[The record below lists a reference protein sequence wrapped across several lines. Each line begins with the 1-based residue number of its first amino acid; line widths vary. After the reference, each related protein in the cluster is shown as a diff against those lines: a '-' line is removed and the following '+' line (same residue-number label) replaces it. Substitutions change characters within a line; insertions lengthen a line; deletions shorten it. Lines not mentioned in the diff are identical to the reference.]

1 MTYYFIH
8 FFLFLQNDKP
18 NTCERTLPLLWFTVA
33 WHYALYF
40 SFISAGVF
48 MRRSFRNGFTLV
60 ELLVVI
66 AIIGILAG
74 LLLPAIQQAREAA
87 RRMSCSSN
95 IRQFGI
101 ALLNYEYSYKL
112 LPAMAAGWGLANPRT
127 GMTQLPDDI
136 PAFSGYVGMLPMME
150 QQVLFNQI
158 DSGFTQ
164 RSPAP
169 TIVFL
174 GYGMRAS
181 GGWVPPWGSNP
192 VYQPSRTQIGFFR
205 CPSDP
210 GRLNPSSVTSH
221 ARVNY
226 VFNMGDNIIGTG
238 ANSIDNDTFRG
249 PFPRGFQL
257 PLAALTDGTSN
268 TIMFGEI
275 ATARGQADPTFG
287 AAAPAINPPTQG
299 RAILMATNRTDAGA
313 ASLDVMMCR
322 QTVRGGIYP
331 TPTTGSTVF
340 SSAQGGSWLRPHTTF
355 IGFQT
360 INGPNSASCGLTG
373 TSPGTRINTAGSY
386 HFGGAHVVTFDN
398 SVKFV
403 PNEIDTTNTAPGATP
418 ADYTAP
424 GRNGNNQTANW
435 NSPSPF
441 GVWGALGT
449 RGSADDVGVM
459 PGA

>member
-1 MTYYFIH
+1 
-8 FFLFLQNDKP
+8 
-18 NTCERTLPLLWFTVA
+18 
-33 WHYALYF
+33 
-40 SFISAGVF
+40 

-112 LPAMAAGWGLANPRT
+112 LPGMAAGWGLANPRT

-164 RSPAP
+164 ARPLPA
-169 TIVFL
+169 IVFL
-174 GYGMRAS
+174 GYGMRV
-181 GGWVPPWGSNP
+181 GGAWVPPWGSAP

-226 VFNMGDNIIGTG
+226 VFNMGDGIVGSDS
-238 ANSIDNDTFRG
+238 ASLDNDQVRG
-249 PFPRGFQL
+249 PFTKGFQMT
-257 PLAALTDGTSN
+257 LAAVTDGTSN

-275 ATARGQADPTFG
+275 ATVKGPADPVFG
-287 AAAPAINPPTQG
+287 GAGPAINPPTQG
-299 RAILMATNRTDAGA
+299 RAILVTSTRTDAGV
-313 ASLDVMMCR
+313 ASIDPTACR
-322 QTVRGGIYP
+322 QTARGGIYP
-331 TPTTGSTVF
+331 TPTTGTTTF
-340 SSAQGGSWLRPHTTF
+340 SEAQGGSWLRPHTAF

-360 INGPNSASCGLTG
+360 INGPNQASCGLASSNG
-373 TSPGTRINTAGSY
+373 IRLNSAGSY
-386 HFGGAHVVTFDN
+386 HFGGAHVVTCDN
-398 SVKFV
+398 SVKFI
-403 PNEIDTTNTAPGATP
+403 PNEIDTTNTTPGAT
-418 ADYTAP
+418 AANYTAP
-424 GRNGNNQTANW
+424 GRNGNNQTQNW

-449 RGSADDVGVM
+449 RGSGDDVGVM